1 MDTHERIILEAAAAI
16 LDAEHTARMEA
27 GDYYAAVSTSHA
39 AYEVRHALRQ
49 CDAADRERESEEV
62 TA

>member
-1 MDTHERIILEAAAAI
+1 MDKHERIILDAAPAI
-16 LDAEHTARMEA
+16 LDAEHAARMEA

-49 CDAADRERESEEV
+49 CDEADRERETVEV